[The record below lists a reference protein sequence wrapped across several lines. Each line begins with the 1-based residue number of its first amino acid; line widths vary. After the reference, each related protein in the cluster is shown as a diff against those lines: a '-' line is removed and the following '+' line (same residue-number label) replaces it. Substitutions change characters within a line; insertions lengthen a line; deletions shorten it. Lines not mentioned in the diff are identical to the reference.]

1 MVLIFSERLRAE
13 NSDVDANNNEDP
25 HRRDDIDDDNEEAEP
40 KSRVLAHVELARTIR
55 EFGPSWQSR
64 C

>member
-40 KSRVLAHVELARTIR
+40 KSRVLAHVELTQTIR
-55 EFGPSWQSR
+55 EFGPSWQSQ